1 MKKHILTVVLI
12 SGLVCSSLAS
22 CTLETYESTTPRS
35 ANWSVSTPTNAPSNN
50 VQSADTQQAAADN
63 NVQQVQ
69 QQQQEAAPVQQT
81 PQAEQPQAQQQQEA
95 PVQTQQV
102 ITAQPPKA
110 DPPEVTAS
118 PAQQAAAANNY
129 SEYVPVAKNIMQSLD
144 RLDNIA
150 GGFYVSLDPN
160 TSIQDGGQ
168 SYSKVTDN
176 RFSTVNDVINYV
188 NTLIC
193 GDLVYKYS
201 GLYSGDSPT
210 FKEFGGELYYLNE
223 SRNCGFG
230 YQGDPTITSVP
241 GGSLSFTVPIATG
254 SGVKTFSVN
263 AVHDGG
269 TWQACS
275 YNST

>member
-1 MKKHILTVVLI
+1 MKKHILTAVLI

-50 VQSADTQQAAADN
+50 VQSVDTQQAAADN
-63 NVQQVQ
+63 NGQQAQ
-69 QQQQEAAPVQQT
+69 QQQQAAAPAQQT
-81 PQAEQPQAQQQQEA
+81 PQAQQPQAQQQEA
-95 PVQTQQV
+95 PVQAQQV
-102 ITAQPPKA
+102 PVAQPPKA

-118 PAQQAAAANNY
+118 PAQQAEKNNY

-193 GDLVYKYS
+193 GDLIYKYS

-210 FKEFGGELYYLNE
+210 FKEFNGELYYLNE
-223 SRNCGFG
+223 SRDCGFG
-230 YQGDPTITSVP
+230 YQGEPTITSVS
-241 GGSLSFTVPIATG
+241 GGSLAFTVPIATG

-263 AVHDGG
+263 AVNDGG
-269 TWQACS
+269 TWKACS
-275 YNST
+275 YSYT

>member
-35 ANWSVSTPTNAPSNN
+35 ANWSVSTPTNAPNNN
-50 VQSADTQQAAADN
+50 VQSVDTQQNAANNNAQQAQQQQQAAAP
-63 NVQQVQ
+63 
-69 QQQQEAAPVQQT
+69 AQQT
-81 PQAEQPQAQQQQEA
+81 PQAEQPQVQQQQEA
-95 PVQTQQV
+95 AVQAQQV

-144 RLDNIA
+144 KLDNIA

-168 SYSKVTDN
+168 SYSKVIDN

-210 FKEFGGELYYLNE
+210 FKEFDGVLYYLNE
-223 SRNCGFG
+223 SRNSGFG
-230 YQGDPTITSVP
+230 YQGDPTITSVS

-263 AVHDGG
+263 AVNDGG
-269 TWQACS
+269 TWKACS
-275 YNST
+275 YNYT